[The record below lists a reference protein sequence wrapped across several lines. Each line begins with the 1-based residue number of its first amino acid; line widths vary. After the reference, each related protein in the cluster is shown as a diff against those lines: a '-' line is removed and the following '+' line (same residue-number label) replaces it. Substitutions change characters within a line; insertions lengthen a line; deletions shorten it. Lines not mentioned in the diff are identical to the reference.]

1 MVVSLSVPG
10 TLSADTA
17 RTWNAQTGPLAPTWR
32 RVDRSLAQSIPSRN
46 GARRRV
52 DDVPPEEG
60 SAISSVAI
68 RLDDVSKRFE
78 GSENEAVSSLSLDI
92 DAGSIVVFIGPS
104 GCGKTTTLRMINRL
118 IEPTSGSIS
127 INGEDITQ
135 RPVSDLRREIGYV
148 IQQVGLFPHQ
158 TIAGNIATVPRM
170 LGWDKERISS
180 RIEELAEL
188 VGLEVAML
196 SRFPDE
202 LSGGQQQRVGVAR
215 ALAADPPVLLMDEPF
230 GAVDPIVRGRLQDE
244 LLELQATVAKT
255 IVLVTHDIDE
265 ALKVGDRIALLNV
278 GGILEQYSSADELLA
293 SPANDFVAEFVG
305 QDRSMK
311 RLQLKTV
318 ADLAFERGPV
328 VSFDES
334 TAAALAMAERY
345 STEWVGVTTGEQ
357 FAGWVQVDDLDA
369 AGSLESAPRSV
380 PAARVHPH
388 STLRSAMEIIMTSH
402 TSVAVIDDGGS
413 FGGVITLEMIR
424 SSLDDVEAS

>member
-1 MVVSLSVPG
+1 M
-10 TLSADTA
+10 
-17 RTWNAQTGPLAPTWR
+17 
-32 RVDRSLAQSIPSRN
+32 
-46 GARRRV
+46 
-52 DDVPPEEG
+52 
-60 SAISSVAI
+60 SSVAI